1 MILLDRPFRVG
12 DTITTGDV
20 TGTVEYIGIKTS
32 RLRSISGEEVIIS
45 NSDLASSRI
54 RNMKRMVERR
64 VTLRIG
70 VTYQTTPEQCRRIP
84 EIVRQIISSVD
95 QTGFDRA
102 HFATFG
108 EYALIFEIVYRV
120 LSPEVFDQMETQ
132 QKVNLAIMERFAKE
146 GISFAYPTQTVY
158 VEERK

>member
-32 RLRSISGEEVIIS
+32 RLRSVTGEEVIIS
-45 NSDLASSRI
+45 NSDLTSSRI
-54 RNMKRMVERR
+54 RNMKRMTERR
-64 VTLRIG
+64 VIVRIG
-70 VTYQTTPEQCRRIP
+70 VTYQTTPEQCKQIP
-84 EIVRQIISSVD
+84 EIVREIISSLD
-95 QTGFDRA
+95 NTRFERA

-108 EYALIFEIVYRV
+108 EYALIFEIVYLV

-132 QKVNLAIMERFAKE
+132 QKVNLAIMKRFTKE

-158 VEERK
+158 VEQEK